1 MVRRHM
7 MKQAMFDYSQT
18 YIKHG
23 YMELCIPP
31 TKDGKVNVH
40 HPISKENSLL
50 KKIFY
55 NYLIG
60 HRSARM
66 VNK

>member
-1 MVRRHM
+1 MIGSDGAYSMVRRHM

-31 TKDGKVNVH
+31 DKEGKV
-40 HPISKENSLL
+40 I
-50 KKIFY
+50 
-55 NYLIG
+55 
-60 HRSARM
+60 
-66 VNK
+66 VNKFKIQTTILIINI